1 MAIITL
7 AADATTLVLN
17 GTAITDTP
25 AGDTIT
31 LAPANPA
38 TGRNNAINGGININE
53 RSDRGIHDLTVR
65 VQKYSES
72 DSFLNTLL
80 RESPPAIINGS
91 AKTAYSRDGQDSEQ
105 SWLLEGGSFTTQPTD
120 TQNDTDGNA
129 LMEYVIQFREAS
141 RNL

>member
-7 AADATTLVLN
+7 AADATTLILN
-17 GTAITDTP
+17 GTAIIDTP

-31 LAPANPA
+31 LAPVNPA

-53 RSDRGIHDLTVR
+53 RSDKGVYDMTVR

-72 DSFLNTLL
+72 DSFLNNLL
-80 RESPPAIINGS
+80 RQSPPAVINGS

-105 SWLLEGGSFTTQPTD
+105 SWALEGGSFTTQPTD

-129 LMEYVIQFREAS
+129 VMEYTIQFRNAN

>member
-17 GTAITDTP
+17 GTAIIDTP

-31 LAPANPA
+31 LAPVSPS
-38 TGRNNAINGGININE
+38 TGRNNAINGGVNINE
-53 RSDRGIHDLTVR
+53 RSDKGVHDVTVR

-72 DSFLNTLL
+72 DSFLNNLE
-80 RESPPAIINGS
+80 RQSPPSVINGS
-91 AKTAYSRDGQDSEQ
+91 AKTAYSRDGQESEQ
-105 SWLLEGGSFTTQPTD
+105 SWLLEGGSFTTKPTD
-120 TQNDTDGNA
+120 THNDTDGNA
-129 LMEYVIQFREAS
+129 VMEYVIQFRSAS